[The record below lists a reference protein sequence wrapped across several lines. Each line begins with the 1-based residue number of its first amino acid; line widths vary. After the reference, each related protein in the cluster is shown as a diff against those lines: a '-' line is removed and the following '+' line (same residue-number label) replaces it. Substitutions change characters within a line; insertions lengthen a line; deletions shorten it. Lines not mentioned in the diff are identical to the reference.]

1 MAITKIDVTVSGF
14 TGGPAMNV
22 WYFMNASFAPMS
34 DAEINGALADV
45 RTFYAGIA
53 ANYTSTTSI
62 QVVSPCAIIDED
74 SGDLLGMGGTSTP
87 AVVPGTTG
95 AGFGPPQV
103 AILARLNTGVV
114 VDGRI
119 LKGRV
124 YLGPFQ
130 TAVTAG
136 SAPGA
141 PTVAGIQTPLT
152 TLIGTPGGTYNVAVW
167 HRPRPASTAHP
178 LPRAGT
184 AVPVVSGTVGTS
196 WATQRRRLT

>member
-22 WYFMNASFAPMS
+22 WYFMNPSLTPMT

-45 RTFYAGIA
+45 RAFYAA
-53 ANYTSTTSI
+53 LASMYSNTLTI
-62 QVVSPCAIIDED
+62 QVVSPCSIIDED
-74 SGDLLGMGGTSTP
+74 SGDLLGVGGTATP
-87 AVVPGTTG
+87 AVVPGSS
-95 AGFGPPQV
+95 AVANGPAQV

-124 YLGPFQ
+124 YLGPVG
-130 TAVTAG
+130 TSTAG
-136 SAPGA
+136 SPIPPAV
-141 PTVAGIQTPLT
+141 TVSSINAALA
-152 TLIGTPGGTYNVAVW
+152 TLVGTPGGTYAVAVW
-167 HRPRPASTAHP
+167 HRPRPASVAHP
-178 LPRAGT
+178 IPRAG
-184 AVPVVSGTVGTS
+184 AALPVVSASTGTA